1 VPAAS
6 VPSPDFGRPGHL
18 SADTGALA
26 TRRRHHEEVSRAQR
40 LVALATILYV
50 VAFVLRETLALGP
63 ASIGTPTEALATMA
77 FLLPSLGLGWLISIK
92 VPAGPVG
99 PALALTATLPA
110 LVLTFEDWG
119 ATFGTDSQWPGAR
132 LVAIVSA
139 GSWPWLFLGFTALV
153 LLFPDGLLPGRR
165 WRVIAVAMPLAAL
178 LVNFTVSIEPDAYAD
193 GRLGEPPFVLPMPLR
208 VGLIV
213 VAFGSFLAALLAAA
227 SGLVVRFRHGDEV
240 TRLRLRWL
248 MLAALSVPLL
258 LGGSWLAVALG
269 APGESAYAGFL
280 VAMLLL
286 VPTAIAVAILRHDL
300 FDIDRLLSGTVSWL
314 ITTIISAAVFAGVVV
329 AVDNL
334 FPGRQRAGIAGA
346 AFVTALALLP
356 LHSWLHQAIGRLVDP
371 DRAVALA
378 QIRDFVRRVRDG
390 QAEPEQVEQ
399 VLRKALDD
407 PRLQLLLQRPG
418 DQITL
423 PETAIP
429 LQTGDSVVGALIL
442 GTTSARRVRRAR
454 EAAVE
459 ARLPIEVSR
468 LRLELRDA
476 LTEVRASRSRL
487 MSEVNAERQRLE
499 RDLHDGAQ
507 QQLIA
512 LGMRL
517 RSLQHRLGATHHGE
531 IDEFVETLEQTVGEL
546 RRIAHGVR
554 PSRLDDGLA
563 VALRRLVQESSVPV
577 DLVVPEL
584 EVGEGVATAVYFT
597 VGEAIANA
605 LKHAQATRI
614 SIEVAMTGQRLSVV
628 VRDDGVGGASEGFG
642 LTSLRDRVGSVGGS
656 LTLES
661 PPGAGTSIRAE
672 IPCAS

>member
-1 VPAAS
+1 
-6 VPSPDFGRPGHL
+6 
-18 SADTGALA
+18 
-26 TRRRHHEEVSRAQR
+26 VSRAQR
-40 LVALATILYV
+40 LVAIATVLYV
-50 VAFVLRETLALGP
+50 AAAVLREFLALGP
-63 ASIGTPTEALATMA
+63 ASVGSPIEAPTTMA
-77 FLLPSLGLGWLISIK
+77 LLLPSLALGWLVAIRA
-92 VPAGPVG
+92 PASPVG
-99 PALALTATLPA
+99 PALALTATMPA
-110 LVLTFEDWG
+110 LVFTFEDWG
-119 ATFGTDSQWPGAR
+119 STYGTSSPWPAAR
-132 LVAIVSA
+132 LVAIISTGA
-139 GSWPWLFLGFTALV
+139 WAWLFLGFAALV

-165 WRVIAVAMPLAAL
+165 WRAVAAAVPLSAL
-178 LVNFTVSIEPDAYAD
+178 LVNFTVSTEASTFTDE
-193 GRLGEPPFVLPMPLR
+193 GLGEPPIVLPTSLR
-208 VGLIV
+208 IALIV
-213 VAFGSFLAALLAAA
+213 VAFASFLGVLLTAA
-227 SGLVVRFRHGDEV
+227 SGLVVRFRRGDEV

-248 MLAALSVPLL
+248 MLAALSVPSL
-258 LGGSWLAVALG
+258 LGASWLGIALG
-269 APGESAYAGFL
+269 APAEVAYGGFL
-280 VAMLLL
+280 VAMLFL

-300 FDIDRLLSGTVSWL
+300 FDIDRLLGGTLSAL
-314 ITTIISAAVFAGVVV
+314 ITTIVSAAIFAGVVV
-329 AVDNL
+329 AVNNL
-334 FPGRQRAGIAGA
+334 FPQQQRAGITGA
-346 AFVTALALLP
+346 AFVTALVLLP
-356 LHSWLHQAIGRLVDP
+356 LHHWLHQAIGRLVDP
-371 DRAVALA
+371 DRTVALA
-378 QIRDFVRRVRDG
+378 QIQEFVRQVRDG
-390 QAEPEQVEQ
+390 RAEPERVQD
-399 VLRKALDD
+399 VLRSALDD
-407 PRLQLLLQRPG
+407 PQLQVLLQRPG
-418 DQITL
+418 DQLTL
-423 PETAIP
+423 PQTAIP
-429 LQTGDSVVGALIL
+429 LQTGDSAVGALVL
-442 GTTSARRVRRAR
+442 GITSARRVRRAR

-468 LRLELRDA
+468 LRLELQDA

-487 MSEVNAERQRLE
+487 MTEVNAERRRLE

-517 RSLQHRLGATHHGE
+517 RSLQHRLGTGAAQYRE
-531 IDEFVETLEQTVGEL
+531 IDEYVETLEQTVGEL

>member
-1 VPAAS
+1 M
-6 VPSPDFGRPGHL
+6 
-18 SADTGALA
+18 
-26 TRRRHHEEVSRAQR
+26 SRAQR

-50 VAFVLRETLALGP
+50 AALVLREMLALGP
-63 ASIGTPTEALATMA
+63 ASVGTPVETPATMA
-77 FLLPSLGLGWLISIK
+77 FLLPSLALAWLIAIK
-92 VPAGPVG
+92 VPASPVG
-99 PALALTATLPA
+99 PALALTATMPA

-119 ATFGTDSQWPGAR
+119 ATFGTNSQWPGAQ

-178 LVNFTVSIEPDAYAD
+178 LVNFTVSIEADAYAD

-227 SGLVVRFRHGDEV
+227 TGLVVRFRHGDEV

-280 VAMLLL
+280 IAMLVF
-286 VPTAIAVAILRHDL
+286 VPAAIAVAILRYDL
-300 FDIDRLLSGTVSWL
+300 FDIDRLLGSTVSWL
-314 ITTIISAAVFAGVVV
+314 ITTIVSAAIFAGVVV

-346 AFVTALALLP
+346 AFVTALVLLP
-356 LHSWLHQAIGRLVDP
+356 LHSWLHQAVGRLVDP

-390 QAEPEQVEQ
+390 QSEPEQVEQ

-407 PRLQLLLQRPG
+407 PELQLLLQRPG
-418 DQITL
+418 DQLTL
-423 PETAIP
+423 PQTAIP
-429 LQTGDSVVGALIL
+429 LQTGDSVVGALVL

-468 LRLELRDA
+468 LRLELQDA

-487 MSEVNAERQRLE
+487 MTEVNAERQRLE

-517 RSLQHRLGATHHGE
+517 RSLQHRLGAPHQDE
-531 IDEFVETLEQTVGEL
+531 IDELVETLEQTVGEL

-605 LKHAQATRI
+605 LKHARATRI
-614 SIEVAMTGQRLSVV
+614 SIEVAVAGQRLCVV

-642 LTSLRDRVGSVGGS
+642 LTSLRDRVASVGGS
-656 LTLES
+656 LTLDS
-661 PPGAGTSIRAE
+661 PPGAGTAIRAE

>member
-1 VPAAS
+1 M
-6 VPSPDFGRPGHL
+6 
-18 SADTGALA
+18 
-26 TRRRHHEEVSRAQR
+26 SRARR
-40 LVALATILYV
+40 LVVLATILY
-50 VAFVLRETLALGP
+50 AAALVLRELLALGP
-63 ASIGTPTEALATMA
+63 ASVGTTEVLATTA
-77 FLLPSLGLGWLISIK
+77 LLLPSLALGWLVAIRA
-92 VPAGPVG
+92 PGNPLG
-99 PALALTATLPA
+99 PALALTSAIPA
-110 LVLTFEDWG
+110 LVFAVEDWG
-119 ATFGTDSQWPGAR
+119 ATYTTSNPWPGAR
-132 LVAIVSA
+132 LVSVVGA
-139 GSWPWLFLGFTALV
+139 GAWTWLFIGFAAVV
-153 LLFPDGLLPGRR
+153 LLFPDGLLPGRW
-165 WRVIAVAMPLAAL
+165 WRAVAVAVPVTAL
-178 LVNFTVSIEPDAYAD
+178 LVNFTVSTDSGTFSEAN
-193 GRLGEPPFVLPMPLR
+193 LGKPPFVLPGPLR
-208 VGLIV
+208 VALIV
-213 VAFGSFLAALLAAA
+213 VAFSSFLAVLLAAA
-227 SGLVVRFRHGDEV
+227 SGLVVRFRRGDEV

-258 LGGSWLAVALG
+258 LGGSWAAIALG
-269 APGESAYAGFL
+269 APDTFAYTFFL
-280 VAMLLL
+280 VAMLIL
-286 VPTAIAVAILRHDL
+286 VPAAIALAILRHDL
-300 FDIDRLLSGTVSWL
+300 FDIDRLLGSTVSWL
-314 ITTIISAAVFAGVVV
+314 ITTITSAVIFAGIVV

-346 AFVTALALLP
+346 AFVTALVLVP
-356 LHSWLHQAIGRLVDP
+356 LHQWLHRAVGRLVDP
-371 DRAVALA
+371 DRSVALA
-378 QIRDFVRRVRDG
+378 QIRDFVRQVRDG

-407 PRLQLLLQRPG
+407 PSLQLLLQRPG
-418 DQITL
+418 DQLPL

-429 LQTGDSVVGALIL
+429 LQTGDSTVGALVL
-442 GTTSARRVRRAR
+442 GSTSARRVRRAR

-468 LRLELRDA
+468 LRLELQDA
-476 LTEVRASRSRL
+476 LAEVRASRSRL

-517 RSLQHRLGATHHGE
+517 RSLQHRLGGTHD
-531 IDEFVETLEQTVGEL
+531 DELDELVGTLEQTVGEL

-605 LKHAQATRI
+605 LKHAEATRI
-614 SIEVAMTGQRLSVV
+614 SIEVAVAAQRLCVV
-628 VRDDGVGGASEGFG
+628 VRDDGIGGAREGFG
-642 LTSLRDRVGSVGGS
+642 LTSLRDRVASVGGS
-656 LTLES
+656 LTLDS